1 MLFVRLSVYLDYLRQ
16 KLDAIPESE
25 RLARNDNWYKLYMKV
40 QHLRDKVEQLRSL
53 ETELDEFEANAMS
66 LINNDMVEQYAHN
79 RGIVLRGDRI
89 DSELWHQL
97 LVEKKPIPQNFKD
110 RLDHLE
116 ELRIQMWQEKGFQKV
131 DGKWKKQ

>member
-1 MLFVRLSVYLDYLRQ
+1 
-16 KLDAIPESE
+16 
-25 RLARNDNWYKLYMKV
+25 
-40 QHLRDKVEQLRSL
+40 
-53 ETELDEFEANAMS
+53 MS
-66 LINNDMVEQYAHN
+66 LVNNDMVEQYAHN